1 MVSTPELK
9 KYLNK
14 RLSVL
19 LNGDRRLEGSLRGY
33 DLFLNITLEDTVEL
47 PAKEPI
53 GTVVVRG
60 NSVVSIEVL
69 DNL

>member
-19 LNGDRRLEGSLRGY
+19 LNGDRKLEGYLRGY
-33 DLFLNITLEDTVEL
+33 DLFLNITLEDAIEL
-47 PAKEPI
+47 PSKVLI

-60 NSVVSIEVL
+60 NSIISIEVL
-69 DNL
+69 DKL